1 VKKHT
6 GIIIKTY
13 FTKTRKCALLDY
25 EMGMVEAIPS
35 SDKLSPGSMIE
46 YALVKGSQEKFF
58 LQEIDLINIP
68 LHLARQDIL
77 FFHHILELSYFFM
90 LEGSHVPGMY
100 DLLCRLFHETKTY
113 SLDFK
118 LLFLFKFFVLL
129 GRFPY
134 ESKYQTVFFQ
144 DLAHKPIDTII
155 NYSIDWNSKR
165 ELREWIVSC
174 VMDHPYVQGLK
185 TIHFLERDRLL

>member
-1 VKKHT
+1 M
-6 GIIIKTY
+6 I
-13 FTKTRKCALLDY
+13 
-25 EMGMVEAIPS
+25 EAIPPS
-35 SDKLSPGSMIE
+35 ETWSVGSLVE
-46 YALVKGSQEKFF
+46 YTLVKSNQNKLF
-58 LQEIDLINIP
+58 LHNVDLIDVP
-68 LHLARQDIL
+68 FKLAREDIL

-100 DLLCRLFHETKTY
+100 ELLQYLYSQSQEKY

-129 GRFPY
+129 GRYPEDEKF
-134 ESKYQTVFFQ
+134 QTMYFEE
-144 DLAHKPIDTII
+144 LASKPIDTVVHHLIPS
-155 NYSIDWNSKR
+155 NVSLQLS
-165 ELREWIVSC
+165 EWIISC